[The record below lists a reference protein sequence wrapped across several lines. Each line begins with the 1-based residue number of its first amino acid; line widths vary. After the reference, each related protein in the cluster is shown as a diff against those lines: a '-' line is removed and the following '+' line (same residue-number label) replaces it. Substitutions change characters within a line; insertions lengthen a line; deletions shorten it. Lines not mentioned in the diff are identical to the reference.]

1 MDFLPA
7 AALLDENEA
16 RYKLVYMLF
25 DITRI
30 DDSDIKFLSRRET
43 CWIGAAQSYCKI
55 ETWTMKKIKA

>member
-30 DDSDIKFLSRRET
+30 DDSDIKFLSIHK
-43 CWIGAAQSYCKI
+43 WISI
-55 ETWTMKKIKA
+55 V

>member
-25 DITRI
+25 DITCI
-30 DDSDIKFLSRRET
+30 DDSDITFLSIHRCNGLVLCENNA
-43 CWIGAAQSYCKI
+43 G
-55 ETWTMKKIKA
+55 